1 MQCTRLEKAALVP
14 VLAGK
19 SMAGAVPQM
28 AVYSI
33 AAAWSLVALETCR
46 FAA

>member
-1 MQCTRLEKAALVP
+1 MPAA
-14 VLAGK
+14 K
-19 SMAGAVPQM
+19 SMAGAAPQI

-33 AAAWSLVALETCR
+33 AAAWSLVALENCG